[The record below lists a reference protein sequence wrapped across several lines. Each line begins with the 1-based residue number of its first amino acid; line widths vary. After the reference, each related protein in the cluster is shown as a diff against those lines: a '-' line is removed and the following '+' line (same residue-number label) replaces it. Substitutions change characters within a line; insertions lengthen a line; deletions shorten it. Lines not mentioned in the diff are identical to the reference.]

1 MEDAVYYFTF
11 AITFILCVIGIV
23 KIGLFDKHKAISP
36 NGVKLRIF
44 FLLNL
49 IGILS
54 GTVLF
59 HSVVWVFGFMD
70 ILLEFGHGEIFVAV
84 ILFNILIAF
93 SLSLIGVILLPW
105 KSLQW

>member
-1 MEDAVYYFTF
+1 MAAENAVE
-11 AITFILCVIGIV
+11 
-23 KIGLFDKHKAISP
+23 S
-36 NGVKLRIF
+36 NRVKLRV
-44 FLLNL
+44 FLHLNL

-59 HSVVWVFGFMD
+59 HSLVWVLGFIG

-93 SLSLIGVILLPW
+93 SLSLIGVILFPW
-105 KSLQW
+105 KSLLW